1 MNRRIWLVL
10 IAAAIASSC
19 NRGEKTKTIEIAL
32 ITKALDS
39 EWWQR
44 VKSGADDAAKA
55 DPAVRLAVLAPERE
69 VNIDQQ
75 VSILEDQITKKV
87 SALAVAPAGC
97 RRDLP
102 VLEKAKAAGIPVIIV
117 DTDIN
122 WPGKLSYVGADNR
135 HAGKLAG
142 EHIAKLLGGKG
153 KVAVIRGIL
162 GVATHEDRLA
172 GFKDGIA
179 GAPGINLVA
188 VQPANSE
195 RALGMSVMENLLTTH
210 PDLRAVFATN
220 DQMALGAVEAIA
232 ARNLTGK
239 VWSSE
244 STHRRSRPRHRSR
257 PDGRRRRD
265 APGGARR
272 GKAVEAAIQAA
283 KGQPGEARRSTPAR
297 HWSPKRTR
305 RNSSSRL
312 RLSRSPEPPINAD
325 RQEGQCFICVHL
337 RESAAKLPLS
347 GL

>member
-1 MNRRIWLVL
+1 VNLTYNRHVTRTVWIVL
-10 IAAAIASSC
+10 AAALLASSC
-19 NRGEKTKTIEIAL
+19 GRNEKSKTLDITL
-32 ITKALDS
+32 VTKALDS

-44 VKSGADDAAKA
+44 VKSGADQAANA
-55 DPAVRLAVLAPERE
+55 SPGVRLAVLAPERE

-75 VSILEDQITKKV
+75 VSILEDQITKHV
-87 SALAVAPAGC
+87 AALAVAPAGVSEI
-97 RRDLP
+97 LP
-102 VLEKAKAAGIPVIIV
+102 VLEKAKAAGIPVIIM

-122 WPGKLSYVGADNR
+122 WAGKVAYVGADNK

-142 EHIAKLLGGKG
+142 EHIAKLIDGKG

-179 GAPGINLVA
+179 GAPGITLVA

-239 VWSSE
+239 VLVVGVDATNE
-244 STHRRSRPRHRSR
+244 AVRAIQA
-257 PDGRRRRD
+257 GRLAAD
-265 APGGARR
+265 VALHPEALG
-272 GKAVEAAIQAA
+272 GKAVEAAVKAA
-283 KGQPGEARRSTPAR
+283 KGEPVEKQISTGETLVT
-297 HWSPKRTR
+297 K
-305 RNSSSRL
+305 
-312 RLSRSPEPPINAD
+312 ENAG
-325 RQEGQCFICVHL
+325 EFV
-337 RESAAKLPLS
+337 K
-347 GL
+347 